1 MHASLLTLFHLADS
15 ALPVGGYAYSN
26 GLEYAVK
33 SGLIASVKE
42 LQLYLK
48 DYTVQVLHY
57 EMPYVKSAFEADDAQ
72 QLLQVSEHYNASL
85 LNPLIKK
92 AGLILGNNWL
102 RLLREL
108 NASLMAPEKIDQDF
122 PLVFGFMAKQLNLS
136 FSDCCQLY
144 VFMAVRDQIS
154 ALIRLGTVG
163 PVKAHQIQNELLE
176 HLNSTLQNKEIA
188 NYSQAYKSAYLLEMM
203 QLSHNSLYTKL
214 FQN

>member
-57 EMPYVKSAFEADDAQ
+57 EMPYVKSAFEANDAQ

-188 NYSQAYKSAYLLEMM
+188 DYSQAYKSAYLLEMM